1 MISIVFCVLAFMG
14 VYLAV
19 MGVKYLLKNKKKDQ
33 SSNIPEQ
40 RQEINWKQLIV
51 TGLLLISA
59 FSFEKGAALTL
70 SEKLLA
76 VLLPVLIKI
85 SFELVKRL
93 EYISLVVYL
102 LVAISFVV

>member
-19 MGVKYLLKNKKKDQ
+19 MGVKYLLNKKKDQ

-102 LVAISFVV
+102 LAAISFVV

>member
-19 MGVKYLLKNKKKDQ
+19 MGVKYLLNKKKDQ

>member
-19 MGVKYLLKNKKKDQ
+19 MGVKYLLNKKKDQ
-33 SSNIPEQ
+33 SSHIPEQ

-102 LVAISFVV
+102 LAAISFVV

>member
-19 MGVKYLLKNKKKDQ
+19 MGVKYLLNKKKDQ

-40 RQEINWKQLIV
+40 RQEKNWKQLIV